1 MEKRI
6 YDEKFYFDEL
16 AKDIFLQLEKNY
28 LYSDAIVYYDYPL
41 LTGGL
46 DEDKLSP
53 TVCVLSKKYGI
64 INIIASDIISE
75 ENIENVV
82 IVAKRIDQ
90 IFYSRFIQNDS
101 QLLKNNRDLLFN
113 FKTIILFNNLNI
125 GYQKN
130 GAIEIISNISKLDEI
145 IEEQD
150 ISDEQ
155 YRAILAEIE
164 NSNATIKHE
173 KRIVK
178 KENTKAD
185 ILNKIEQ
192 EIATLDAKQSQA
204 AYTDIIGP
212 QRIRGL
218 AGSGKTILLCMK
230 AAYLHYKYPEKKILY
245 TFYTKSLYDYIELL
259 ITRFYKKI
267 GNGMPPDFKDRIHI
281 RHSWGGAT
289 QSGVY
294 TDTCFNNKVQPI
306 NFNEIS
312 VTNKFDYVCNDL
324 LEKLNGKI
332 KKEYDYV
339 IIDEAQDFSKSF
351 FWLCREITKDDS
363 IIWAYDV
370 CQNIFDV
377 NIRDTMSLFE
387 NKYNKRN

>member
-64 INIIASDIISE
+64 LNIIASDIISE

-173 KRIVK
+173 KRI
-178 KENTKAD
+178 ESFD
-185 ILNKIEQ
+185 PILN
-192 EIATLDAKQSQA
+192 
-204 AYTDIIGP
+204 
-212 QRIRGL
+212 
-218 AGSGKTILLCMK
+218 
-230 AAYLHYKYPEKKILY
+230 H
-245 TFYTKSLYDYIELL
+245 
-259 ITRFYKKI
+259 
-267 GNGMPPDFKDRIHI
+267 H
-281 RHSWGGAT
+281 
-289 QSGVY
+289 
-294 TDTCFNNKVQPI
+294 
-306 NFNEIS
+306 
-312 VTNKFDYVCNDL
+312 
-324 LEKLNGKI
+324 
-332 KKEYDYV
+332 
-339 IIDEAQDFSKSF
+339 
-351 FWLCREITKDDS
+351 
-363 IIWAYDV
+363 
-370 CQNIFDV
+370 
-377 NIRDTMSLFE
+377 
-387 NKYNKRN
+387 

>member
-16 AKDIFLQLEKNY
+16 AKDIFLQLEKNI
-28 LYSDAIVYYDYPL
+28 LYSDAIAYYNYPL

-46 DEDKLSP
+46 DEDKISP
-53 TVCVLSKKYGI
+53 TVCILSKKYGI
-64 INIIASDIISE
+64 INIIASDIIND

-82 IVAKRIDQ
+82 RTANRIDQ

-101 QLLKNNRDLLFN
+101 QLLKNNRELLFN
-113 FKTIILFNNLNI
+113 FKTIILFNNLDI
-125 GYQKN
+125 EQHKN
-130 GAIEIISNISKLDEI
+130 GNIEIINNISDLNKI
-145 IEEQD
+145 IEEQE
-150 ISDEQ
+150 ISNEQ
-155 YRAILAEIE
+155 YREILAEIE

-192 EIATLDAKQSQA
+192 EIATLDSRQSQA

-267 GNGMPPDFKDRIHI
+267 GNGMPPDFKDKIHI
-281 RHSWGGAT
+281 
-289 QSGVY
+289 
-294 TDTCFNNKVQPI
+294 
-306 NFNEIS
+306 
-312 VTNKFDYVCNDL
+312 
-324 LEKLNGKI
+324 
-332 KKEYDYV
+332 
-339 IIDEAQDFSKSF
+339 
-351 FWLCREITKDDS
+351 
-363 IIWAYDV
+363 
-370 CQNIFDV
+370 
-377 NIRDTMSLFE
+377 
-387 NKYNKRN
+387 